1 MTLNIAEA
9 ISGLAAIITAIILL
23 ARALKTTP
31 NEVRSTDADVVG
43 KYERVATSAAARAQ
57 HLETRMDAMEE
68 KYQAEIKVLRE
79 RIVILENINREKD
92 QSIDDLRDLL
102 EETKNEL
109 EIAVKTRQDREA
121 RILELERKV
130 SELEGKI

>member
-1 MTLNIAEA
+1 MTFSIGDILG
-9 ISGLAAIITAIILL
+9 GLAAIITAFILL

-31 NEVRSTDADVVG
+31 HEVQSTDSDIVS
-43 KYERVATSAAARAQ
+43 KYEQVATSSAARAQ
-57 HLETRMDAMEE
+57 NLESRMDAMEE
-68 KYQAEIKVLRE
+68 KYQAEIKALRE
-79 RIVILENINREKD
+79 RIVSLEETNREKD
-92 QSIDDLRDLL
+92 QCIADLRDLL

-109 EIAVKTRQDREA
+109 ELAVKTRQDREA